1 MWLFHMMEI
10 KGKVTLKCKYN
21 ASQCNVIII
30 MLDELK

>member
-21 ASQCNVIII
+21 ASQCNVII